1 MAENKTR
8 KTGADVEG
16 FLAGV
21 DNARRKAD
29 SQTLLAMMKRITGL
43 EPEMWGPSIVGFGSY
58 HYRYDSGREGDMPMT
73 GFSPR
78 KQSLT
83 VYVMPYLPAPRIPVW
98 QRLGKHRQR
107 PCLRYTTTSVACS
120 TRKLLAEPESV
131 GGRFAHMRHPVLS
144 R

>member
-83 VYVMPYLPAPRIPVW
+83 VYVMPGFAGSEDLLA
-98 QRLGKHRQR
+98 RLGKHR
-107 PCLRYTTTSVACS
+107 TSVSCLYIN
-120 TRKLLAEPESV
+120 KLADVDQEVLAELI
-131 GGRFAHMRHPVLS
+131 GRSFAHMRQ
-144 R
+144 RQC